1 MGIKDNLKKNS
12 ELTVK
17 AVGLGIFLSIIMGAA
32 NVYLGLKSG
41 MTISASIPAS
51 VLAVLLLR
59 NLFSR
64 STVLEANQIQTAASA
79 GESIAAGIVF
89 TVPAMFL
96 VTGLPEF
103 NWMLTTA
110 IAFSGGILG
119 IVLMIPMRKVF
130 ISSGQKELIY
140 PEGVACATVLKT
152 AMIDSSSNSKQNQN
166 SSLSILYGAG
176 VGALS
181 KFSIT
186 FLGLGKDTLE
196 KSLAIWGK
204 FFYIGV
210 DTSAALIAVGFIV
223 RLRVS
228 LLILSGGLSAWF
240 LALPFF
246 EGSYIPDS
254 PLSFV
259 WTIWLDKIRY
269 LGVGAMLV
277 GGVTSVIK
285 VRKSFIIAINVMKDK
300 FLKNDEKD
308 VEEKDRDLSYRI
320 IIFLGLV
327 SFSVSFFVYLKMTE
341 SFYISTITVF
351 LMIILT
357 FLSVAISSY
366 MAGIVGSSNAPISG
380 VIIGVLMISGS
391 FLIIMGIVN
400 QPGMI
405 ATLGVVSIVC
415 CASATSNDIAQDLKT
430 GKIVGASPY
439 KQQAMQILGVIIA
452 SIIIPPILELLHNET
467 PGGIGGKELSAPQ
480 AGLFSSMIQGVF
492 GNSIIPWN
500 LVGIGA
506 LVAIVIYI
514 IDLYLESHGS
524 EIRLYI
530 MPIAIGVYLPLG
542 LSIPMVLGAIIA
554 YIMSKKSIFEK
565 EEKLKGGTLFASGA
579 IAGEALMGV
588 GIAGLAAF
596 GVPRIKL
603 VNSSILLNIITFG
616 FLLVIIISLILS
628 TRSKKRN

>member
-1 MGIKDNLKKNS
+1 
-12 ELTVK
+12 
-17 AVGLGIFLSIIMGAA
+17 
-32 NVYLGLKSG
+32 
-41 MTISASIPAS
+41 
-51 VLAVLLLR
+51 
-59 NLFSR
+59 
-64 STVLEANQIQTAASA
+64 
-79 GESIAAGIVF
+79 
-89 TVPAMFL
+89 
-96 VTGLPEF
+96 
-103 NWMLTTA
+103 
-110 IAFSGGILG
+110 
-119 IVLMIPMRKVF
+119 
-130 ISSGQKELIY
+130 
-140 PEGVACATVLKT
+140 
-152 AMIDSSSNSKQNQN
+152 
-166 SSLSILYGAG
+166 
-176 VGALS
+176 
-181 KFSIT
+181 
-186 FLGLGKDTLE
+186 
-196 KSLAIWGK
+196 
-204 FFYIGV
+204 
-210 DTSAALIAVGFIV
+210 
-223 RLRVS
+223 
-228 LLILSGGLSAWF
+228 
-240 LALPFF
+240 
-246 EGSYIPDS
+246 
-254 PLSFV
+254 
-259 WTIWLDKIRY
+259 
-269 LGVGAMLV
+269 
-277 GGVTSVIK
+277 
-285 VRKSFIIAINVMKDK
+285 
-300 FLKNDEKD
+300 
-308 VEEKDRDLSYRI
+308 
-320 IIFLGLV
+320 
-327 SFSVSFFVYLKMTE
+327 
-341 SFYISTITVF
+341 
-351 LMIILT
+351 
-357 FLSVAISSY
+357 
-366 MAGIVGSSNAPISG
+366 
-380 VIIGVLMISGS
+380 
-391 FLIIMGIVN
+391 
-400 QPGMI
+400 MI
-405 ATLGVVSIVC
+405 ATLGVFSIVC